1 MLAVAGQTCCQ
12 LVHQWPRPS
21 LTYYA
26 VQKKE
31 NMHANETVQPFRV
44 EIAEDAVE
52 DLSSRLANARF
63 EHPLP
68 MDDRST
74 GIPSSEL
81 QSLIAL
87 WAEHDWRATE
97 ERLNALP

>member
-1 MLAVAGQTCCQ
+1 
-12 LVHQWPRPS
+12 
-21 LTYYA
+21 
-26 VQKKE
+26 
-31 NMHANETVQPFRV
+31 
-44 EIAEDAVE
+44 
-52 DLSSRLANARF
+52 
-63 EHPLP
+63 

-87 WAEHDWRATE
+87 WAEPDWRATE